1 LGSPEGLPS
10 PHFESVS
17 VILTLFQKW
26 GCGISPEGYHP
37 IKVLSQKRQG
47 ASLRVAKELP
57 SLTKPPSTL
66 DFPIQFQYGLPWDSR
81 EWHWQASSQMGD
93 FPFFDYSAKQ
103 GYRNARKPTQS
114 INICSFI
121 QRLNL
126 QNSTITQVIA
136 KIWHNFRPRKVG
148 TLIWLTLNRGLS
160 VGTLATMHGD
170 PPHVQG
176 LHRGGP

>member
-1 LGSPEGLPS
+1 VSSSHSSKSGVATSPLKVITQSKSFPKEDMELRLELPRNSHHSPS
-10 PHFESVS
+10 PLPLWIFESS
-17 VILTLFQKW
+17 FIN
-26 GCGISPEGYHP
+26 
-37 IKVLSQKRQG
+37 
-47 ASLRVAKELP
+47 
-57 SLTKPPSTL
+57 
-66 DFPIQFQYGLPWDSR
+66 GLPWDSG
-81 EWHWQASSQMGD
+81 EWHLQASSQMGD

-103 GYRNARKPTQS
+103 GYRNARKPTLS

-126 QNSTITQVIA
+126 QNSTVMQVIA
-136 KIWHNFRPRKVG
+136 RIWHNFRPRKVG